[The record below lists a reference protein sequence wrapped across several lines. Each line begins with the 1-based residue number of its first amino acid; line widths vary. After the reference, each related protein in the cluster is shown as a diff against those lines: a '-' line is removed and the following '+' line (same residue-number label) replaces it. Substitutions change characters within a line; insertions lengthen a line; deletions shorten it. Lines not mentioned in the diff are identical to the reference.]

1 MLEKR
6 GTLPTGVLWEL
17 QAPSP
22 QTSRTEMRQGTSMKV
37 TEINHRPSPPPR
49 SVSWLHIFPL
59 SLSFAH
65 QLQLHWPSLCPFN
78 KWSISP
84 AHCLCTC
91 CFLSG
96 TIYLQTFTWLALPC
110 HSGLGSNFSCSKHS
124 SLITV
129 SKWDPNPSQSHHP
142 ACFPSEHVWI
152 SEVVWLIYFF
162 VSRHLRTEA
171 WSTLFIRVSTVAG
184 TSIQCGVCI
193 SELLLGDKL
202 PQNLGVSNNNCLFS
216 SWFGSARQFFLSA
229 WTQHISPRL
238 CIPGIHAQL

>member
-1 MLEKR
+1 M
-6 GTLPTGVLWEL
+6 
-17 QAPSP
+17 
-22 QTSRTEMRQGTSMKV
+22 
-37 TEINHRPSPPPR
+37 NHRPSPPPR

-78 KWSISP
+78 TWSISP

-216 SWFGSARQFFLSA
+216 SWFRSVRQFLSA
-229 WTQHISPRL
+229 WTQHNSPRL